1 MKKTALSV
9 FYILL
14 GLFLVF
20 VAGGFVL
27 PDQAHVT
34 RSNVINAPPEKIFA
48 VISDLRRSK
57 DWSPWFA
64 LDPEMAV
71 TFEGEGAGVGQKMS
85 WSSRNPDVGTGSQQT
100 IGLVQDKQ
108 VVAALDFGE
117 MGQARSTV
125 DLASEGPG
133 TRVEWALDVPL
144 GNIIERWFGLIM
156 DRMVGPDFEKGLANL
171 KAHVE
176 AN

>member
-1 MKKTALSV
+1 MKKFALWV

-27 PDQAHVT
+27 PDKAHVS
-34 RSNVINAPPEKIFA
+34 RSTLINAPPEKIFT
-48 VISDLRRSK
+48 VVSDLRRSK

-64 LDPEMAV
+64 LDPQMTV
-71 TFEGEGAGVGQKMS
+71 TFEGEGAGVGQKMN
-85 WSSRNPDVGTGSQQT
+85 WSSQKPDVGTGSQKT
-100 IGLVQDKQ
+100 IGLVENKQ
-108 VVAALDFGE
+108 VKAALDFGE
-117 MGQARSTV
+117 MGQAMATI
-125 DLASEGPG
+125 DLVPEAVG
-133 TRVEWALDVPL
+133 TRVDWALDVPL

-176 AN
+176 AG

>member
-1 MKKTALSV
+1 MKKFALWV

-27 PDQAHVT
+27 PDKAHVT
-34 RSNVINAPPEKIFA
+34 RSTVIDAPPEKIFA
-48 VISDLRRSK
+48 VVSDLRRSK

-64 LDPEMAV
+64 LDPQMTV

-85 WSSRNPDVGTGSQQT
+85 WSSQKPDVGSGSQQT
-100 IGLVQDKQ
+100 VGLVDNKQ

-117 MGQARSTV
+117 MGQATATV
-125 DLASEGPG
+125 DLAPDGAG
-133 TRVEWALDVPL
+133 TRVDWALEMPL
-144 GNIIERWFGLIM
+144 RNIIERWFGLIM
-156 DRMVGPDFEKGLANL
+156 DLMVGPDFEKGLANL

>member
-27 PDQAHVT
+27 PDRAHIT
-34 RSNVINAPPEKIFA
+34 RSNVISAPPERIFA
-48 VISDLRRSK
+48 VVSDLRRSK

-64 LDPEMAV
+64 LDPQMTV

-85 WSSRNPDVGTGSQQT
+85 WSSQNPDVGTGSQQT

-117 MGQARSTV
+117 MGQATATV
-125 DLASEGPG
+125 DLAAEGPG

-144 GNIIERWFGLIM
+144 RNIIERWFGLIM

>member
-1 MKKTALSV
+1 MKRLALWV

-27 PDQAHVT
+27 PDKAHVT
-34 RSNVINAPPEKIFA
+34 RSTVINAPPEKIF
-48 VISDLRRSK
+48 VVVSDLRRSK

-64 LDPEMAV
+64 LDPQMTV

-85 WSSRNPDVGTGSQQT
+85 WASQKPDVGTGSQQT
-100 IGLVQDKQ
+100 TGLVENKQ

-117 MGQARSTV
+117 MGQATATV
-125 DLASEGPG
+125 DLVPEGAG
-133 TRVEWALDVPL
+133 TRVDWALDMPL
-144 GNIIERWFGLIM
+144 RNIIERWFGLIM
-156 DRMVGPDFEKGLANL
+156 DQMVGPDFEKGLANL